1 MGLFKKKK
9 ESNVK
14 IIEIE
19 RYSSNKEAPSLEK
32 IKERSDNLY
41 NLLMAGHKDEVNEV
55 ETRFLVYGVDCID
68 WINQNFNQKINLKE
82 DDIKYLDGYL
92 KIIKDGYDQKQI
104 DDKTAYAYISGIVG
118 IFGMIA
124 NHYKGAYWVNEK
136 KDDFGYKMKIN
147 GSTYFVENMAL
158 KVFNGEEDAS
168 LEAIY
173 FSMSY

>member
-9 ESNVK
+9 ESN
-14 IIEIE
+14 IETKG
-19 RYSSNKEAPSLEK
+19 YSSNKEAPSLEK

-41 NLLMAGHKDEVNEV
+41 NLVMNGHKDEVNEV
-55 ETRFLVYGVDCID
+55 EARFLVYGVDCID

-104 DDKTAYAYISGIVG
+104 DDKMAYAYISGIVG

-124 NHYKGAYWVNEK
+124 SHYKGVYWVNEK
-136 KDDFGYKMKIN
+136 KDDLGYKMKN
-147 GSTYFVENMAL
+147 DDSTYFVENMAL
-158 KVFNGEEDAS
+158 KVFNGEEGSS
-168 LEAIY
+168 LETIY
-173 FSMSY
+173 FSMPY